1 MIEQRI
7 WSFWLFDYPY
17 PKSDDEI
24 ALLYRELAVM
34 AAAGIPIIEGLDT
47 LISETGRGKAKRV
60 LSALKLH
67 LESKDDIETLTIK
80 YPKYYNKALLY
91 ILKNS
96 EPGDEISRFLNNIA
110 DDLERRCNLK
120 KRMLAAIN
128 YPLVVFLIAVII
140 SLLLLTFVIP
150 VFEEMFSS
158 FGADLPGPTRLVIL
172 ISEFVKTYGLA
183 ILLIAVVL
191 FIILFRFK
199 MLLFSL
205 LSYVPLVGKTLKKIS
220 ILQFTSYL
228 SMLLSVKVPMKE
240 AVKYAALAID
250 NPSFSEK
257 IKNMGTQMTDGGS
270 LREAM
275 KQVSIF
281 PSVLLQVVAAGERSD
296 RLDHILSEV
305 SKYFSKNV
313 DTSLN
318 ALITFM
324 FILLFILLVVIVG
337 GMVIAMYLPIFS
349 MAGAI

>member
-1 MIEQRI
+1 MIGQRI
-7 WSFWLFDYPY
+7 WFFWLFGY
-17 PKSDDEI
+17 PKRDDEI

-47 LISETGRGKAKRV
+47 LISESGRGKAKRI
-60 LSALKLH
+60 LSALKLQ
-67 LESKDDIETLTIK
+67 LESKEDIEALTIK

-91 ILKNS
+91 ILKKS
-96 EPGDEISRFLNNIA
+96 EPGDEISRFLNNVA
-110 DDLERRCNLK
+110 DELERRCNLK
-120 KRMLAAIN
+120 KRILAAIN
-128 YPLVVFLIAVII
+128 YPLVVFVIAVFI

-158 FGADLPGPTRLVIL
+158 FGAALPGPTRLVIF
-172 ISEFVKTYGLA
+172 ISEFIKTYGTVVLVIIA
-183 ILLIAVVL
+183 IL

-205 LSYVPLVGKTLKKIS
+205 LSCVPFVRKTLKKIA

-228 SMLLSVKVPMKE
+228 SILLGAKVQMKE
-240 AVKYAALAID
+240 AVKYAAFAID
-250 NPSFSEK
+250 NPSFSKK
-257 IKNMGTQMTDGGS
+257 IKNMGTQMTDDGS
-270 LREAM
+270 LKEAM

-281 PSVLLQVVAAGERSD
+281 PSVLLQVVAVGERSD
-296 RLDHILSEV
+296 RLDYILSEV
-305 SKYFSKNV
+305 SKYFSKNI

-324 FILLFILLVVIVG
+324 YILLFILLVVIVG

-349 MAGAI
+349 MAEIIG